1 MADLALGRHSQKTIV
16 ANRAAVVNHAGQGS
30 LACGGKPQPGAEARG
45 GKTNCL
51 QYASILMYPAGMKRS
66 TGDDAVKRWWDELER
81 LARILGQIGPD
92 EVCCDGLSQ
101 RQTAIL
107 RVLVASEGARLMDL
121 AALSGITP
129 SAMTRVLEKL
139 ETRGLVERVR
149 GAHED
154 GRAAQVRITAAGRRT
169 RKLLDELMRSR
180 TKTIMDA
187 IPQKQR
193 TEVLRALELLNNAIE
208 QAGCCALNA
217 PVATLTQIKE
227 QK

>member
-1 MADLALGRHSQKTIV
+1 MKKSAGG
-16 ANRAAVVNHAGQGS
+16 NAVD
-30 LACGGKPQPGAEARG
+30 K
-45 GKTNCL
+45 
-51 QYASILMYPAGMKRS
+51 
-66 TGDDAVKRWWDELER
+66 WWNELER

-92 EVCCDGLSQ
+92 EACCDGLSQ

-107 RVLVASEGARLMDL
+107 RVLVAGEGARLMDL

-139 ETRGLVERVR
+139 EARGLVERVR
-149 GAHED
+149 GTHED
-154 GRAAQVRITAAGRRT
+154 GRAAIVRVTAAGRRT

-180 TKTIMDA
+180 TKTILGA

-193 TEVLRALELLNNAIE
+193 TEVLAALEVLNNAIE

>member
-1 MADLALGRHSQKTIV
+1 MQV
-16 ANRAAVVNHAGQGS
+16 VYANLQNMKKETRPDTV
-30 LACGGKPQPGAEARG
+30 GK
-45 GKTNCL
+45 
-51 QYASILMYPAGMKRS
+51 
-66 TGDDAVKRWWDELER
+66 WWDELER

-139 ETRGLVERVR
+139 EARGLVERVR
-149 GAHED
+149 GAHND
-154 GRAAQVRITAAGRRT
+154 GRAAMVRITAAGRRT
-169 RKLLDELMRSR
+169 RKLLDELMCSR
-180 TKTIMDA
+180 TQTIIDA

-193 TEVLRALELLNNAIE
+193 AEVLGALELLNNAIE
-208 QAGCCALNA
+208 RAGCCALNE

>member
-1 MADLALGRHSQKTIV
+1 MKATRNDDPVQK
-16 ANRAAVVNHAGQGS
+16 
-30 LACGGKPQPGAEARG
+30 
-45 GKTNCL
+45 
-51 QYASILMYPAGMKRS
+51 
-66 TGDDAVKRWWDELER
+66 WWDELER

-107 RVLVASEGARLMDL
+107 RVLVASEGARLTDL

-129 SAMTRVLEKL
+129 SAMTRILEKL
-139 ETRGLVERVR
+139 EVRGLVERVR
-149 GAHED
+149 GAQDD
-154 GRAAQVRITAAGRRT
+154 GRAAMVRITPAGRRT
-169 RKLLDELMRSR
+169 RKLLDELMRNR
-180 TKTIMDA
+180 TQTIMGA
-187 IPQKQR
+187 IPKKQR

-208 QAGCCALNA
+208 SAGCCALNA

>member
-1 MADLALGRHSQKTIV
+1 MAHKSNSDTV
-16 ANRAAVVNHAGQGS
+16 
-30 LACGGKPQPGAEARG
+30 GK
-45 GKTNCL
+45 
-51 QYASILMYPAGMKRS
+51 
-66 TGDDAVKRWWDELER
+66 WWDELER

-139 ETRGLVERVR
+139 EARGLVERVR
-149 GAHED
+149 GAHTD
-154 GRAAQVRITAAGRRT
+154 GRAAMVRITPEGRRT
-169 RKLLDELMRSR
+169 RELLDGLMRSR
-180 TKTIMDA
+180 TQTIVDA
-187 IPQKQR
+187 IPERQR
-193 TEVLRALELLNNAIE
+193 TSVLGALELLNNAIE
-208 QAGCCALNA
+208 RAGCCALNA

>member
-1 MADLALGRHSQKTIV
+1 LQQTNTLLYTADMKALKNTNAVQK
-16 ANRAAVVNHAGQGS
+16 
-30 LACGGKPQPGAEARG
+30 
-45 GKTNCL
+45 
-51 QYASILMYPAGMKRS
+51 
-66 TGDDAVKRWWDELER
+66 WWDELER

-107 RVLVASEGARLMDL
+107 RVLVAREGARLTDL

-139 ETRGLVERVR
+139 EARGLVERVR
-149 GAHED
+149 GAHDD
-154 GRAAQVRITAAGRRT
+154 GRAAMVRITAAGRRT
-169 RKLLDELMRSR
+169 RRLLDELMRSR
-180 TKTIMDA
+180 TQTIMGA

-193 TEVLRALELLNNAIE
+193 AEVLNALELLNNAIE
-208 QAGCCALNA
+208 SAGCCALNA
-217 PVATLTQIKE
+217 PVATLTNIKE

>member
-1 MADLALGRHSQKTIV
+1 MKP
-16 ANRAAVVNHAGQGS
+16 N
-30 LACGGKPQPGAEARG
+30 GKPDRV
-45 GKTNCL
+45 GK
-51 QYASILMYPAGMKRS
+51 
-66 TGDDAVKRWWDELER
+66 WWEELER

-139 ETRGLVERVR
+139 EARGLVERVR
-149 GAHED
+149 GAHAD
-154 GRAAQVRITAAGRRT
+154 RRAAMVRITAAGRRT

-180 TKTIMDA
+180 TQTIVDA
-187 IPQKQR
+187 IPQKQCAN
-193 TEVLRALELLNNAIE
+193 VLNTLELLNNAIE
-208 QAGCCALNA
+208 RAGCCALNA